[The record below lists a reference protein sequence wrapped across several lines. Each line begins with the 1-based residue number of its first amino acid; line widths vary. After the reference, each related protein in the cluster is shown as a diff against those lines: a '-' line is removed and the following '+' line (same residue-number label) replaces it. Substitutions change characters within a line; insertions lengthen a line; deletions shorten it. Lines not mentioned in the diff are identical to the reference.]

1 MASKQ
6 KGKGVSPT
14 SSNLKGNDGV
24 LPKKQPDQSMS
35 HGFDK
40 KVGGTSVEVPKSGQN
55 DFDSNPKLKMKE
67 LSGQKRVGSAGGNQP
82 GNAYQTVKRAQR
94 GESDY

>member
-1 MASKQ
+1 MAKAKSVVGSKA
-6 KGKGVSPT
+6 K
-14 SSNLKGNDGV
+14 LMGNDGV
-24 LPKKQPDQSMS
+24 LPKKVDGKDKSE
-35 HGFDK
+35 GFDK
-40 KVGGTSVEVPKSGQN
+40 SVGGTKVEVPSSGQP

-82 GNAYQTVKRAQR
+82 GNAYSTVRKAQK